1 MTLPPPPDNDTG
13 QHLFLGFEG
22 TEWTATLRAWLH
34 ALRPGGLVLF
44 RRNVIDADQLTALVG
59 EANAWAKEALGRP
72 LVWAV
77 DEEGGSVQRLAA
89 LLGPAPSALE
99 LAKAGDES
107 LRTHVERTAQGLR
120 RLGIHVNLAPVLDL
134 VPSPE
139 EHFLG
144 SRSLGNAFEEVARL
158 GSLWIRCLQ
167 DHGIAATAKHFPGLG
182 TASLDPHER
191 LPRVEAQ
198 AAVKAREDLVPFC
211 EAVQSGVRAV
221 MTSHAVYTFWDA
233 DWPGTLSWKINRGLL
248 RNRWNF
254 QGVLLSDDLD
264 MKAIGGRYEP
274 ETIVRQS
281 LLATVDGLLVC
292 QDAHSAEVFARALYD
307 GIRRHRDLQEAH
319 RHSINRL
326 RVLTSSLF

>member
-1 MTLPPPPDNDTG
+1 MTLSQSLDNDTG

-22 TEWTATLRAWLH
+22 TEWTASLQEWLH

-44 RRNVIDADQLTALVG
+44 RRNVVDTDQITALIR
-59 EANAWAKEALGRP
+59 EANAWAKKALGRP

-99 LAKAGDES
+99 LAKAGDEA
-107 LRTHVERTAQGLR
+107 LRSHVVHTARGLH
-120 RLGIHVNLAPVLDL
+120 RLGIHLNLAPVLD
-134 VPSPE
+134 VVASSKD
-139 EHFLG
+139 HFLK
-144 SRSLGNAFEEVARL
+144 SRSLGHAFEEVARL

-167 DHGIAATAKHFPGLG
+167 DHGVAATAKHFPGLG
-182 TASLDPHER
+182 TARLDPHDQ

-198 AAVKAREDLVPFC
+198 AAAKARQDLIPFYR
-211 EAVQSGVRAV
+211 AVQTGVRAV
-221 MTSHAVYTFWDA
+221 MTSHAVYAFWDP

-248 RNRWNF
+248 RDRWHF

-274 ETIVRQS
+274 ETIVRHS
-281 LLATVDGLLVC
+281 LLATVDGFLVC
-292 QDAHSAEVFARALYD
+292 QEAHSAEVFARALYD

-319 RHSINRL
+319 RRSLNRL
-326 RVLTSSLF
+326 QALTPSLF